1 MKRVLQTIVR
11 DKERYSIS
19 NSSKLSISKPDLY
32 IEKIELQGGATATTE
47 DIVVTRSGK
56 NLFDKSLVSLRN
68 DYDLANCTLIATT
81 ENGWII
87 KGNDYNQ
94 TGNALYYNGWFRPL
108 DYEYIKGRG
117 LYFNKGDIVTVS
129 ADYTVLENP
138 YPNSSYPAN
147 IYLYGDKS
155 QPSNLS
161 KLPPLNITKR
171 RSKTF
176 TISVSGRYYPVFTLN
191 SATIKIENI
200 QVEIGS
206 TLTEYEPYL
215 SPKSLTFSRDYL
227 LSLKGVNNL
236 FDKSKFPATQTK
248 NGITF
253 TNNGDGTIT
262 VDGTATK
269 KTSFNIC
276 SAPYN
281 KGHKVL
287 LKGCPSGG
295 EYNKYFFETSFGNEF
310 GNGAIN
316 TLNRDIQNGNCYIT
330 IGLDFTA
337 SNLVFK
343 PELYDL
349 TAIYGEGNEPTT
361 VEQFLKTYP
370 LSSTDKLTITK
381 NSVKYNDT
389 DITSEVTG
397 LDEFFS
403 IGSNVS
409 TIITSANIA
418 LGEITEDILYSVK
431 SNKRAILDGDK
442 VIYSS
447 QTFIKE

>member
-1 MKRVLQTIVR
+1 MRKVLQTIVR
-11 DKERYSIS
+11 DTEKYSIS
-19 NSSKLSISKPDLY
+19 NSSELSLSKPDLY
-32 IEKIELQGGATATTE
+32 IEKIALQGGETATTD

-56 NLFDKSLVSLRN
+56 NLFDKSLFREGA
-68 DYDLANCTLIATT
+68 DLANCTLIATT

-87 KGNDYNQ
+87 KGKDYNQ
-94 TGNALYYNGWFRPL
+94 IGNSLYYNGWFRPL
-108 DYEYIKGRG
+108 DYEYSQGRG

-155 QPSNLS
+155 QTPNLS
-161 KLPPLNITKR
+161 KLPPLNITER

-176 TISVSGRYYPVFTLN
+176 TISASGRYYPVFTLN

-206 TLTEYEPYL
+206 TATTYEPYL
-215 SPKSLTFSRDYL
+215 SSKSLTFSRDYL

-236 FDKSKFPATQTK
+236 LDKSKFSATQTI

-269 KTSFNIC
+269 RTHFYIC

-295 EYNKYFFETSFGNEF
+295 EYSKYFFETSFGNEY
-310 GNGAIN
+310 GKGAIN
-316 TLNRDIQNGNCYIT
+316 TLDRDISDGSSYIT

-361 VEQFLKTYP
+361 VEQFLKDYP

-403 IGSNVS
+403 IDADVS
-409 TIITSANIA
+409 TITTSANIA
-418 LGEITEDILYSVK
+418 LGEITEDISYSVK
-431 SNKRAILDGDK
+431 SNKRAIYTGENI
-442 VIYSS
+442 VYSS